1 MERRLFSKKEWPLLL
16 IIALAA
22 ALWLVLSR
30 SGPGGTRAVVERGG
44 ETVLTRELGALKAP
58 ELVAITGE
66 NGVVLTVLL
75 SKEGARI
82 TAASCPDK
90 TCQRTGHLTRAG
102 DVAVCLPGR
111 IALRLEGPK
120 TDQTPDA
127 ETY

>member
-30 SGPGGTRAVVERGG
+30 SGPCGTRAVVERGG

-58 ELVAITGE
+58 ELVEITGE
-66 NGVVLTVLL
+66 NCVVLTVEL

-120 TDQTPDA
+120 TDQTTDA

>member
-30 SGPGGTRAVVERGG
+30 SGPGGTRA
-44 ETVLTRELGALKAP
+44 
-58 ELVAITGE
+58 
-66 NGVVLTVLL
+66 
-75 SKEGARI
+75 
-82 TAASCPDK
+82 
-90 TCQRTGHLTRAG
+90 G

>member
-44 ETVLTRELGALKAP
+44 ETELGALKAP
-58 ELVAITGE
+58 ELVEITGE
-66 NGVVLTVLL
+66 NGVVLTVEL

>member
-1 MERRLFSKKEWPLLL
+1 MKNRSAAELASFSLHTRLADRP
-16 IIALAA
+16 IAARLAK
-22 ALWLVLSR
+22 
-30 SGPGGTRAVVERGG
+30 
-44 ETVLTRELGALKAP
+44 TVLTRELGALKAP
-58 ELVAITGE
+58 ELVEITGE
-66 NGVVLTVLL
+66 NGVVLTVEL